1 MQTKYYVHSWPS
13 MAGGLVAAASSV
25 ALLTRDAFASGFTL
39 DHALMPVL
47 VGLTVLVSHEAWR
60 AMKECKPVS
69 TAGLLLLAV
78 MGSGL
83 IVTETMGRRAEI
95 RDSKTIVAQ
104 DAADR
109 RTEAIAALAGARADL
124 AKVEPERRTEC
135 HGAPDPLPPR
145 GWPKCRRLT
154 GEAEALQSRIAGL
167 ETTVAAMKPAPVDP
181 KAERVAAAAVL
192 FGIAPDHATARAAY
206 QQLDPYLLSLFLEL
220 GSLILLG
227 FGIRHREVS
236 EAATVSAEVSGGR
249 LVEERKALT
258 FERPLTDRE
267 IEDLRSLLIG
277 CDRPMTQREL
287 AALASVS
294 PGEMSKRVAKAE
306 TAGVIRRWKDGR
318 HDQVVLVH

>member
-13 MAGGLVAAASSV
+13 LVGGLVAAASSV
-25 ALLTRDAFASGFTL
+25 ALLTRDAIHGGFTL

-95 RDSKTIVAQ
+95 RDSKTIVAE
-104 DAADR
+104 DAAER
-109 RTEAIAALAGARADL
+109 RTEALAALAGARADL
-124 AKVEPERRTEC
+124 ARVDPERRAEC
-135 HGAPDPLPPR
+135 AGAPAPLPPR

-167 ETTVAAMKPAPVDP
+167 ETTVASMKPVPVDP
-181 KAERVAAAAVL
+181 KADRIAAAAVL

-206 QQLDPYLLSLFLEL
+206 QQIDPYLLSLFLEL
-220 GSLILLG
+220 GSLVLLG
-227 FGIRHREVS
+227 FGVRHRTVS
-236 EAATVSAEVSGGR
+236 EAATVSAEVSGGK

-258 FERPLTDRE
+258 FERPVADRE
-267 IEDLRSLLIG
+267 IEELKELLIG
-277 CDRPMTQREL
+277 CERPMTQTEL
-287 AALASVS
+287 AALARVS
-294 PGEMSKRVAKAE
+294 RSEMSKRVAKAE
-306 TAGVIRRWKDGR
+306 SAGVIHRWKDGR
-318 HDQVVLVH
+318 FDQVTLVH